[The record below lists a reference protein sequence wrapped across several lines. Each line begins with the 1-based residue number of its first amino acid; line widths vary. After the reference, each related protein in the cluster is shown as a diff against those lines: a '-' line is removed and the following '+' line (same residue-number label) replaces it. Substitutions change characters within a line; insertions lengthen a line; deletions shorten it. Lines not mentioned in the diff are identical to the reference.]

1 MPALICTEARTQVR
15 ESHITGTRAKRA
27 CSSAR
32 TRAAEATCRRVGA
45 CMCAQR
51 GGGGR
56 ENGAAMAQGAWQ
68 AAVYAGR
75 ACLRKLVVRLQTAR
89 LICATRSTAASSCIT
104 WYVPCSAYIARTAV
118 VFEDDVRLLVLEL
131 TQAKQDY
138 VSLRTRQPRHNS
150 WEGAAGP
157 SAQAEQGCCRTTPIQ
172 TRLRSFPRMWH
183 NRLTP
188 SKQNA
193 SSRPFPSILVT
204 CAYSVQRGS
213 NGWQVAQAAWLSNYS
228 GPP

>member
-1 MPALICTEARTQVR
+1 MYVCAAWWRGARKW
-15 ESHITGTRAKRA
+15 SCH
-27 CSSAR
+27 
-32 TRAAEATCRRVGA
+32 
-45 CMCAQR
+45 
-51 GGGGR
+51 
-56 ENGAAMAQGAWQ
+56 MAQGAWQ
-68 AAVYAGR
+68 AAVDAGR

-150 WEGAAGP
+150 WERAAGP

>member
-1 MPALICTEARTQVR
+1 MELPWHRARGKQRSMRDAPVSGSSLYDFR
-15 ESHITGTRAKRA
+15 LRA
-27 CSSAR
+27 SSAR
-32 TRAAEATCRRVGA
+32 RDP
-45 CMCAQR
+45 QPP
-51 GGGGR
+51 
-56 ENGAAMAQGAWQ
+56 Q
-68 AAVYAGR
+68 AASHGMFPALPTLCG
-75 ACLRKLVVRLQTAR
+75 
-89 LICATRSTAASSCIT
+89 
-104 WYVPCSAYIARTAV
+104 ARTAV

-213 NGWQVAQAAWLSNYS
+213 DGWQVAQAAWLSNYS